1 MLVRKFSCRHY
12 ARKTM
17 LRLSQSLSFTE
28 DTGLWPLRRGR
39 NLQLPKGTT
48 EEEMCAYTT
57 WMKV

>member
-1 MLVRKFSCRHY
+1 
-12 ARKTM
+12 M
-17 LRLSQSLSFTE
+17 LRLTQSLSFTE